1 MAHFELKDKT
11 VVVTGA
17 ASGIGLESARA
28 FARRGANVA
37 LLDLN
42 AEPLEAIKRELI
54 QSGVKCI
61 AVACNVADEN
71 AVRAAAEAV
80 QNAMGPPD
88 VLINNAGI
96 GYLGAFMETA
106 PEAWRR
112 VLDINVMGVVHC
124 TRAFLPAMQA
134 KGGARTIVNVA
145 SAAGFSPTPSMSAYA
160 ASKHAVVGL
169 SEVLAMELD
178 GTPISVLIVAPGI
191 INTNIVRVRSNVAPS
206 ITDAQIEKLQDYY
219 AKNGCHPS
227 VVAEGIVKAVQE
239 RRHVLAVG
247 PSAKAMTG
255 LMRLSR
261 RLTRR
266 MVIDLSKRAGFV

>member
-1 MAHFELKDKT
+1 MSHFEDKT

-17 ASGIGLESARA
+17 ASGIGLECARA

-37 LLDLN
+37 LMDLN
-42 AEPLEAIKRELI
+42 AEPLDAIKRELNV
-54 QSGVKCI
+54 SGIKCV
-61 AVACNVADEN
+61 AVACNVADES
-71 AVRAAAEAV
+71 AMQAAAEEV
-80 QNAMGPPD
+80 QSVLGPPD

-96 GYLGAFMETA
+96 GYLGAFMDTE
-106 PEAWRR
+106 PDAWRR
-112 VLDINVMGVVHC
+112 VLDVNVMGVVHC
-124 TRAFLPAMQA
+124 TRAFLPAMRA

-145 SAAGFSPTPSMSAYA
+145 SAAGFAPTPSMSAYA

-206 ITDAQIEKLQDYY
+206 ITDAQLQKLQDYY

-239 RRHVLAVG
+239 RRPVLAVG

-266 MVIDLSKRAGFV
+266 TVVDMSKRAGFV